1 MSAAA
6 RNKKI
11 RTLILR
17 GIYDVADIRIRKNS
31 ILQLFVAFWISF
43 LTPLISLQS
52 DTWAESYG

>member
-31 ILQLFVAFWISF
+31 ILQLFVAF
-43 LTPLISLQS
+43 
-52 DTWAESYG
+52 

>member
-1 MSAAA
+1 MSSAA

-31 ILQLFVAFWISF
+31 ILQLFVAF
-43 LTPLISLQS
+43 
-52 DTWAESYG
+52 